1 MEANLGKGR
10 AYSFSFMISGTQTKT
25 KSAPQSRGASLRSGV
40 LQRKCACGQHT
51 IGGGRCEAC
60 SRNRA
65 QESLAG
71 TISLQ
76 RQRTNRT
83 EPAAVPSIVYDVLCS
98 PGRPLDAETRA
109 FFEPRFGRDY
119 NQVVPPA
126 TAGGP
131 APGKLA
137 VGEPGDM
144 YEQEAD
150 RMAKTVAR
158 GQARGAQNMDVL
170 GFPYDFSRVRV
181 HTDSK
186 AAESARAVS
195 AIAYTVGQEIV
206 FGAGRFA
213 PGTTAGDELLAHE
226 LTHVVQQQ
234 KSGFGASTHRI
245 QRTAA
250 TCPTDWST
258 TVGDDHTRALGMI
271 DTARAKLSSYN
282 GTSPPEVKT
291 ALDTHFK
298 ASGTGFAGW
307 VNFNLAFLRALA
319 PLASYD
325 CEDTGSWWCGANTLA
340 KTFWCVPFV
349 DIRVCQPL
357 YFGQPDIERSTTLI
371 HEWVHK
377 YGCNFDLGY
386 RDSPDYP
393 KQWTVT
399 ALLNA
404 DPFAQFAKDVK

>member
-1 MEANLGKGR
+1 MATAGTME
-10 AYSFSFMISGTQTKT
+10 FSGSNRDHFSARGGSGH
-25 KSAPQSRGASLRSGV
+25 
-40 LQRKCACGQHT
+40 LQRKCACGQHA
-51 IGGGRCEAC
+51 GGGECAECRKKSEV
-60 SRNRA
+60 
-65 QESLAG
+65 
-71 TISLQ
+71 TLQ
-76 RQRTNRT
+76 RR
-83 EPAAVPSIVYDVLCS
+83 AVSSGEAETVPPIVHDVLRS
-98 PGRPLDAETRA
+98 SGQPLDAATRA
-109 FFEPRFGRDY
+109 FFEPRFGRDFSRIA
-119 NQVVPPA
+119 PHA
-126 TAGGP
+126 TTGGLTQS
-131 APGKLA
+131 KLA
-137 VGEPGDM
+137 IGEPGDA

-150 RMAKTVAR
+150 HMARTVTR
-158 GQARGAQNMDVL
+158 GEERDGQKPHVP
-170 GFPYDFSRVRV
+170 GFPYDFSHVRV
-181 HTDSK
+181 HTDTK

-195 AIAYTVGQEIV
+195 ALAYTVGQEII

-234 KSGFGASTHRI
+234 KSGLGSSAQRI

-258 TVGDDHTRALGMI
+258 TVGDDHSRALGMI
-271 DTARAKLSSYN
+271 DTARTKLSSYD

-298 ASGTGFAGW
+298 ASGTWFAGW
-307 VNFNLAFLRALA
+307 VNFNLGILRTLA

-325 CEDTGSWWCGANTLA
+325 CEDTSSWWCGPNTNA

-349 DIRVCQPL
+349 DIRVCQPM
-357 YFGQPDIERSTTLI
+357 YFGNSDIERSRILI

-386 RDSPDYP
+386 RNDPNYP
-393 KQWTVT
+393 NQWTVT

-404 DPFAQFAKDVK
+404 DPFAQFVKDVQ